1 MKNASVFANSC
12 VYIIKRH
19 EGGEKMKKKWITFL
33 LVLTL
38 CVSGLFIGD
47 INVSAEDVGEDIDF
61 SYLMTEDAL
70 IGYADTQTWGVYL
83 ADGISIINDAGGGKI
98 GAGGITTAA
107 RRCKVSV
114 NAIVER
120 LSNGSWLRVT
130 SWTATN
136 TNALSAGV
144 SKSLSVGSGYYYRVR
159 CVHSAATDTS
169 SSCTSAL
176 LM

>member
-1 MKNASVFANSC
+1 
-12 VYIIKRH
+12 
-19 EGGEKMKKKWITFL
+19 MKKKWMAFFL
-33 LVLTL
+33 ALTV
-38 CVSGLFIGD
+38 CVSSMFLGD

-83 ADGISIINDAGGGKI
+83 MSGYSIINDAGGGKI
-98 GAGGITTAA
+98 GAGGVTTAA
-107 RRCKVSV
+107 RRCKVSI

-130 SWTATN
+130 SWTLTN
-136 TNALSAGV
+136 ENALDAMTG
-144 SKSLSVGSGYYYRVR
+144 KTIGVGSGYYYRVR